1 VPEMR
6 RMRQAQGCA
15 DDRTSTRW
23 QLFLQYLCVLVAR
36 WMTRVDPLY
45 LTIVCRHCEH
55 SLPWPA
61 GKEYPDR
68 CPQLRCQE
76 LGDWHA
82 AKVDELTIF
91 DRRLLRSLRIA
102 RDEPWLPEKR

>member
-1 VPEMR
+1 LQQLLEFVA
-6 RMRQAQGCA
+6 QA
-15 DDRTSTRW
+15 
-23 QLFLQYLCVLVAR
+23 LMPV
-36 WMTRVDPLY
+36 MDPLY